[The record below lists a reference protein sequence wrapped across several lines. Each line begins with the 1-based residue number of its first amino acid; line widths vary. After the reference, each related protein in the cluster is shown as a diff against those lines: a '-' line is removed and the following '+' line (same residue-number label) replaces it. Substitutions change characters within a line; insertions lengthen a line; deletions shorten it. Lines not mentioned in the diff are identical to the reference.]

1 MLYIGT
7 VDWLESVHELVA
19 NIMLLLVL
27 AHLGLLLLISVW
39 CGKNLAIPMWRGRVA
54 GAGPD
59 LVATPRI
66 WLAFVLLMVSSAFGL
81 WSVL

>member
-1 MLYIGT
+1 
-7 VDWLESVHELVA
+7 
-19 NIMLLLVL
+19 
-27 AHLGLLLLISVW
+27 
-39 CGKNLAIPMWRGRVA
+39 VA

-59 LVATPRI
+59 LVAPPRI